1 MGTVKMNA
9 KTAKWSRRYQKALR
23 KHLGQGL
30 GASLQPALGLG
41 RRAVALGLETLDLSR
56 IHEQALTTVVSPGG
70 SSRTRQRMIKRS
82 KRFFAETIVP
92 IEKTH
97 RAALKAD
104 IHVHQLIKTLRR
116 RTVESS
122 ASTRYL
128 ERGIA
133 KRQAVEAALKKSG
146 KRHTRLLAELL
157 SLQKHLRDLT
167 HTLLLTQEDERQKT
181 SHQLHDDMA
190 QALIAI
196 DLRLLILKKAAKTS
210 TASLKKE
217 INNTQR
223 IVKKSS
229 KWVNR
234 FAHEFVIRHKT

>member
-1 MGTVKMNA
+1 MCAVKMNA
-9 KTAKWSRRYQKALR
+9 ETAKWSRRYQKALR
-23 KHLGQGL
+23 KHLEQGP
-30 GASLQPALGLG
+30 GASLQSALGLG
-41 RRAVALGLETLDLSR
+41 RQAAAFGLETLDLAR
-56 IHEQALTTVVSPGG
+56 FHKQALTALVSPVG
-70 SSRTRQRMIKRS
+70 SSKTRQRMIERA

-92 IEKTH
+92 IEITH
-97 RAALKAD
+97 RAARKAD
-104 IHVHQLIKTLRR
+104 IRVHQLTKTLRR

-146 KRHTRLLAELL
+146 KRHARLLAELHC
-157 SLQKHLRDLT
+157 LQKQLRDLT
-167 HTLLLTQEDERQKT
+167 HTLLSTQEDERQKT

-196 DLRLLILKKAAKTS
+196 DLRLLMLKKAAKTS
-210 TASLKKE
+210 TANLKKE
-217 INNTQR
+217 IDKTQR
-223 IVKKSS
+223 MVKESV

-234 FAHEFVIRHKT
+234 FAHEFVIQHKT

>member
-1 MGTVKMNA
+1 M
-9 KTAKWSRRYQKALR
+9 R
-23 KHLGQGL
+23 KHLAQGP
-30 GASLQPALGLG
+30 GASLKPALGLG
-41 RRAVALGLETLDLSR
+41 RQAAALGLETLDVAGFHKR
-56 IHEQALTTVVSPGG
+56 AMTALVSPGG
-70 SSRTRQRMIKRS
+70 SSRTRQQMIKRA

-104 IHVHQLIKTLRR
+104 IRVHQLTKTLRR

-146 KRHTRLLAELL
+146 RRHARLLAELHR
-157 SLQKHLRDLT
+157 LQKHLRDLT
-167 HTLLLTQEDERQKT
+167 HTLLSTQEDERQKT
-181 SHQLHDDMA
+181 GHQLHDDMA

-196 DLRLLILKKAAKTS
+196 DLRLLVLKKAAKTS

-217 INNTQR
+217 IDNTQR
-223 IVKKSS
+223 MVKESA
-229 KWVNR
+229 KWINR
-234 FAHEFVIRHKT
+234 FAHEFIIQHKT

>member
-1 MGTVKMNA
+1 MYAVKINT
-9 KTAKWSRRYQKALR
+9 KTAKWSGRYQAALR
-23 KHLGQGL
+23 KYFEQRP

-41 RRAVALGLETLDLSR
+41 RQMAALGLETLDLAR
-56 IHEQALTTVVSPGG
+56 FHKQALIALLSPND
-70 SSRTRQRMIKRS
+70 SSKTRQRMIKRA

-104 IHVHQLIKTLRR
+104 VRVHQLTKTLRR

-133 KRQAVEAALKKSG
+133 KRQSVEAALKKSG
-146 KRHTRLLAELL
+146 KRHARLLAELHR
-157 SLQKHLRDLT
+157 LQKHLRDLT

-190 QALIAI
+190 QSLIAI
-196 DLRLLILKKAAKTS
+196 DLRLLMLKKAAKTS
-210 TASLKKE
+210 RRASRKKLTKR
-217 INNTQR
+217 N
-223 IVKKSS
+223 
-229 KWVNR
+229 KW
-234 FAHEFVIRHKT
+234 